1 MKKDLKKIGGE
12 LVKDSRRVRFSA
24 ARGVVA
30 DLFPFIFQASQRM
43 STRAISDWL
52 NKKHQLY
59 ISAATIAKAL
69 REQRKYWALFFNTIR
84 ISAVC
89 FESAH
94 DVPMEAFLFDREK
107 FEQMLKQKP
116 TFYVKDP
123 SDPMQSAGA
132 FFDYQISEQVLL
144 RDWFELD
151 DATLEMCKEHLLP
164 EIAKHRAVHGMGL
177 SRRSVRVELMKER
190 KSKRKGKAA

>member
-1 MKKDLKKIGGE
+1 MKKDLKEIGSD
-12 LVKDSRRVRFSA
+12 LVRDSRRVPFSA
-24 ARGVVA
+24 ARGVVS

-52 NKKHQLY
+52 NKKHQIY

-69 REQRKYWALFFNTIR
+69 REPRKYWARFFDRIR
-84 ISAVC
+84 SSAVA

-94 DVPMEAFLFDREK
+94 SVPMEDFLFDREK
-107 FEQMLKQKP
+107 FEQLCKHKP

-123 SDPMQSAGA
+123 KDPMQGAGA
-132 FFDYQISEQVLL
+132 LFDYQISHQVLL

-151 DATLEMCKEHLLP
+151 DATLAMCREHLLP
-164 EIAKHRAVHGMGL
+164 EIARHRAVHGKAPN
-177 SRRSVRVELMKER
+177 RRSIRVELMKE
-190 KSKRKGKAA
+190 SKPKK

>member
-1 MKKDLKKIGGE
+1 MTKNLKKIGGE
-12 LVKDSRRVRFSA
+12 LVRDSRRVRFSA

-52 NKKHQLY
+52 NRKHQIY

-69 REQRKYWALFFNTIR
+69 RERQKYWAMFFDTIR
-84 ISAVC
+84 VSAVS

-94 DVPMEAFLFDREK
+94 DVPMEEFLFDREK
-107 FEQMLKQKP
+107 FERLSKQKP

-123 SDPMQSAGA
+123 TDAVQGAGA
-132 FFDYQISEQVLL
+132 FFDYQLSHQVLL

-151 DATLEMCKEHLLP
+151 DATIEMCKEHLSP
-164 EIAKHRAVHGMGL
+164 QIAKHRALYGKGPN
-177 SRRSVRVELMKER
+177 RRSVRVRSMKER
-190 KSKRKGKAA
+190 KREK

>member
-52 NKKHQLY
+52 NKKHQIY

-94 DVPMEAFLFDREK
+94 DVPME
-107 FEQMLKQKP
+107 
-116 TFYVKDP
+116 
-123 SDPMQSAGA
+123 
-132 FFDYQISEQVLL
+132 
-144 RDWFELD
+144 
-151 DATLEMCKEHLLP
+151 
-164 EIAKHRAVHGMGL
+164 
-177 SRRSVRVELMKER
+177 
-190 KSKRKGKAA
+190 

>member
-1 MKKDLKKIGGE
+1 MKKDLKKIGNE

-30 DLFPFIFQASQRM
+30 DLFPFVVQASQRM

-52 NKKHQLY
+52 NKKHQIY

-69 REQRKYWALFFNTIR
+69 REQRKYWAMFFDAIR
-84 ISAVC
+84 SSAVC

-94 DVPMEAFLFDREK
+94 DVPMEEFLFDRKK
-107 FEQMLKQKP
+107 FEQMCEKKP

-123 SDPMQSAGA
+123 SDPMQGAGA
-132 FFDYQISEQVLL
+132 FIDYQISHQVLL

-164 EIAKHRAVHGMGL
+164 EITKHRAVHGKAPN
-177 SRRSVRVELMKER
+177 RRRIRVELMKEP
-190 KSKRKGKAA
+190 KRKK

>member
-1 MKKDLKKIGGE
+1 MKKDLKKIGRD
-12 LVKDSRRVRFSA
+12 LVKASREVRFSA

-43 STRAISDWL
+43 STRAIRDWL
-52 NKKHQLY
+52 NKKHQIY

-69 REQRKYWALFFNTIR
+69 REQRKYWAMFFDNIR
-84 ISAVC
+84 SSAVC

-94 DVPMEAFLFDREK
+94 NVPMEEFLFDRER
-107 FEQMLKQKP
+107 FEQMCKGKP

-123 SDPMQSAGA
+123 KDQMQGVGA
-132 FFDYQISEQVLL
+132 LFDYQISHQVLL

-164 EIAKHRAVHGMGL
+164 EIAKHRAIHGQFPN
-177 SRRSVRVELMKER
+177 RRNIRVELMKD
-190 KSKRKGKAA
+190 RKGRP